1 MTTPKH
7 LEKNKG
13 GRPRLYDTPEKMQEV
28 IDKWVMYCDINKKP
42 MTMTGL
48 ANVLGMDRRS
58 LVDYA
63 HRDEFTPVIK
73 RARAKVQQYLEEQL
87 VSGKNAAGLIF
98 NLKNNFGW
106 TDERRIQQN
115 ITGGISLSTLFEQ
128 ANKPKLVQNEVDI
141 LPEASQSLEIEA
153 GEDFEPIGIDVPSE
167 EKSST

>member
-13 GRPRLYDTPEKMQEV
+13 GRPRLYETPENMEEV
-28 IDKWVMYCDINKKP
+28 IEKWIMYCDINKKP
-42 MTMTGL
+42 LTMTGL

-87 VSGKNAAGLIF
+87 VQGKNAAGLIF

-115 ITGGISLSTLFEQ
+115 ITGGISLSSLFEQ
-128 ANKPKLVQNEVDI
+128 ARKPKLVENEQD
-141 LPEASQSLEIEA
+141 LLEEASQSPEIES
-153 GEDFEPIGIDVPSE
+153 GEEFEPIGIDVPNE
-167 EKSST
+167 DKGST

>member
-1 MTTPKH
+1 M
-7 LEKNKG
+7 
-13 GRPRLYDTPEKMQEV
+13 